1 MAHKGAVNR
10 NQPSGVSSNPV
21 VTRIAY
27 IYLMRVPILVGVVLL
42 LLPLLARFGARPL
55 LQNLFVLSFWG
66 TVWSTAMALAL
77 CWSILLTSRVVR
89 LNGDRFG
96 LPVRLTVDQL
106 KSKYVFLSCL
116 LAAPLI
122 LAQFVEWRE
131 FGLDRNGILVRI
143 AAVIGGA
150 VIAYLVA
157 LGGLFLTVLAAPK
170 KLFDTVLP
178 GENSDTSR
186 DSKKYPF
193 PIPCFLRRGI
203 EAALGWAN
211 EQGVSEGR
219 LSHRLRDYRARGF
232 LTGYL
237 DPDTGM
243 PWEAQ
248 WMAFTAALAFGV
260 LMFALDVVRLTYLG
274 ESSLVPALCYIVIL
288 LLNANWVL
296 AFFAFL
302 LDHYRLPLLVPLA
315 LLCVAGA
322 HAPSSDHYY
331 SSQDGVPI
339 ETITPYDVLHA
350 RHGKPV
356 ILVATA
362 GGGIQASAWTAEV
375 LSRLEQL
382 SNTDWKTPD
391 SCSFA
396 DALTLVSAVSGGATG
411 SMYFLNLYGP
421 DSQAAFHGQE
431 QDIDGM
437 MKVVE
442 ESSLD
447 DIGWALAYHDLA
459 RIVLP
464 YSSSV
469 LGGKLLDRGYM
480 LEENW
485 RNRGGIHAN
494 LSNWR
499 AGVKE
504 GRRPAVIFNSTV
516 AETGEP
522 MLLSNTDLAAPN
534 DEPLPR
540 RRNFYSLYHNMD
552 VPVVTA
558 VRLAATFPYVTPAA
572 RIVSGKPE
580 NHMIDGGYYDNPGVA
595 SLVEWIDEGLRA
607 LEKNKEPIPDHIL
620 IIQIRSFPD
629 ETTELAPT
637 NRGWFFQ
644 AYAPL
649 KGLLG
654 VRTAAQLVRDRR
666 ELETLARL
674 WSYPQAERGSLA
686 DRVRF
691 ATFTFDGT
699 DAPLSWA
706 MNQSQKDAIATGWT
720 DFAKK
725 NPTTLQWVHC
735 TLDAKSPDC
744 SRKEK
749 KGPW

>member
-1 MAHKGAVNR
+1 MALNETATG
-10 NQPSGVSSNPV
+10 NQPSGISSNPIV
-21 VTRIAY
+21 AWISYV
-27 IYLMRVPILVGVVLL
+27 YLMRVPILIGAVLL
-42 LLPLLARFGARPL
+42 LLPLLALFGARPL
-55 LQNLFVLSFWG
+55 LQNLLVLSFWG

-89 LNGDRFG
+89 LNGNRFG
-96 LPVRLTVDQL
+96 LPVKLTVDKL
-106 KSKYVFLSCL
+106 KSDRVLLICL

-131 FGLDRNGILVRI
+131 FRLGRNDILVRI

-157 LGGLFLTVLAAPK
+157 LAGLFLTVLAAPRNV
-170 KLFDTVLP
+170 FDTVLP
-178 GENSDTSR
+178 GKDR
-186 DSKKYPF
+186 DKVKRPEEYPF
-193 PIPCFLRRGI
+193 PIPPFLRSSI
-203 EAALGWAN
+203 EEALHWAN
-211 EQGVSEGR
+211 DQGILQGT
-219 LSHRLRDYRARGF
+219 LSRWGHRLKHYLARGF
-232 LTGYL
+232 FVGYL
-237 DPDTGM
+237 DPDTGL
-243 PWEAQ
+243 PWEAH
-248 WMAFTAALAFGV
+248 WMALAAALAFGV
-260 LMFALDVVRLTYLG
+260 VMLALDWFRRAYLG
-274 ESSLVPALCYIVIL
+274 ESSPVPAICYIVIL

-296 AFFAFL
+296 SFFAFL
-302 LDHYRLPLLVPLA
+302 FDHYRLPLLVPLA
-315 LLCVAGA
+315 ILCVVGV
-322 HAPSSDHYY
+322 HAPYSDHYY
-331 SSQDGVPI
+331 SSQAGVPV
-339 ETITPYDVLHA
+339 ETIMPYDVLRA
-350 RHGKPV
+350 RHGKPI

-375 LSRLEQL
+375 LSRLEEL
-382 SNTDWKTPD
+382 SKKDWKTPH
-391 SCSFA
+391 SFA
-396 DALTLVSAVSGGATG
+396 DSLTLVSAVSGGATG
-411 SMYFLNLYGP
+411 AMYFLNLYGP
-421 DSQAAFHGQE
+421 DSQAAFQDQE
-431 QDIDGM
+431 IED
-437 MKVVE
+437 MKEAVK

-459 RIVLP
+459 RIVAPHL
-464 YSSSV
+464 SSL

-494 LSNWR
+494 LLNWR

-504 GRRPAVIFNSTV
+504 GRRPAVIFNSTI

-522 MLLSNTDLAAPN
+522 LLLSNTDLAE
-534 DEPLPR
+534 DEHPPR
-540 RRNFYSLYHNMD
+540 CRRFYSLYHNTD

-580 NHMIDGGYYDNPGVA
+580 YHMIDGGYYDNPGV
-595 SLVEWIDEGLRA
+595 SGLVEWIDEGLRA
-607 LEKNKEPIPDHIL
+607 LRDKKELPDHIL

-629 ETTELAPT
+629 ETKEQTPT

-649 KGLLG
+649 EGLLG
-654 VRTAAQLVRDRR
+654 VRTTAQLVRDRHQ
-666 ELETLARL
+666 LETLAEL
-674 WSYPQAERGSLA
+674 WATTGEQGSLR

-706 MNQSQKDAIATGWT
+706 MNKSQKEAIAARWN
-720 DFAKK
+720 DIAKK
-725 NPTTLQWVHC
+725 NPTDLQWVHC
-735 TLDAKSPDC
+735 TLDAKSSDC
-744 SRKEK
+744 NSAEK